1 MADGIETPGADL
13 LAVAPAGAPAA
24 ETPPATTE
32 NDGQVATGPI
42 KFDAFEVPEA
52 QLKMVAAKGWKGV
65 NDMLE
70 SYEGLEKLVGLER
83 GDDLAKGRV
92 LIRPKADAK
101 PEEIAEFFGKAT
113 EGLVPKEAKDYGIT
127 APEGMDPTPFEKAGE
142 LFHKAALPK
151 PYADALMKVVGED
164 EKAKVEQFQA
174 DSAKQV
180 ADLQAEWADKYEGNL
195 EAGRRAAAAVGLDG
209 DALNRIELAIGTGP
223 MLKAFAEFG
232 KQYAEMAAPKP
243 GEQGAPGQFRE
254 TQESAKAKIEALNKD
269 DTFQARYLSPNPM
282 VRQPA
287 LDEMETLLKIAYP
300 PA

>member
-1 MADGIETPGADL
+1 MADAIETPGAAL
-13 LAVAPAGAPAA
+13 ITPVAEAAPAVA
-24 ETPPATTE
+24 ETPATTE

-65 NDMLE
+65 SDMLE

-101 PEEIAEFFGKAT
+101 PEEIADFFGKAS
-113 EGLVPKEAKDYGIT
+113 EGMVPKEAKDYGIT
-127 APEGMDPTPFEKAGE
+127 APEGMDPAPFEQAGE
-142 LFHKAALPK
+142 LFKEAGLPK
-151 PYADALMKVVGED
+151 PFADKLIGVVAAA

-180 ADLQAEWADKYEGNL
+180 TDLQAEWGDKYEVNL

-232 KQYAEMAAPKP
+232 KQYAESSAPKP
-243 GEQGAPGQFRE
+243 AQQGAPGQFRE
-254 TQESAKAKIEALNKD
+254 TQASAAAKIEALNKD
-269 DTFQARYLSPNPM
+269 DAFQARFLSPNPA

-287 LDEMETLLKIAYP
+287 IAEMEALLKIAYP
-300 PA
+300 TA

>member
-1 MADGIETPGADL
+1 MPDNIETPGAAL
-13 LAVAPAGAPAA
+13 ITPVVEAAPAVV
-24 ETPPATTE
+24 ETPAVTE
-32 NDGQVATGPI
+32 SDGQIATGPI

-92 LIRPKADAK
+92 LIRPKGDAK

-113 EGLVPKEAKDYGIT
+113 EGMVPKEAKDYGIT
-127 APEGMDPTPFEKAGE
+127 APEGMDPAPFEQAGE
-142 LFHKAALPK
+142 MFKEAGLPK
-151 PYADALMKVVGED
+151 PFADKLIGVVAAA

-180 ADLQAEWADKYEGNL
+180 TDLQAEWADKYEDNL
-195 EAGRRAAAAVGLDG
+195 EAGCRAAAAVGLDG

-232 KQYAEMAAPKP
+232 KQYAEMEAPKP

-254 TQESAKAKIEALNKD
+254 TQAGAAAKIEALNKD
-269 DTFQARYLSPNPM
+269 DAFQARYLSPNPM
-282 VRQPA
+282 VRTA
-287 LDEMETLLKIAYP
+287 AIAEMEALLKIAHP
-300 PA
+300 TA

>member
-13 LAVAPAGAPAA
+13 LAVPPAGAPAA

-52 QLKMVAAKGWKGV
+52 SLKAVAAKGWKSVGDV
-65 NDMLE
+65 IE

-92 LIRPKADAK
+92 LIRPKGDAK

-113 EGLVPKEAKDYGIT
+113 EGMVPKEAKDYGIT
-127 APEGMDPTPFEKAGE
+127 APEGMDPAPFEQAGE
-142 LFHKAALPK
+142 LFKEAGLPK
-151 PYADALMKVVGED
+151 PFADKLIGVVAAA

-180 ADLQAEWADKYEGNL
+180 TDLQTEWGDNYEPNL
-195 EAGRRAAAAVGLDG
+195 EAGRRAAAAVGLDA

-243 GEQGAPGQFRE
+243 GEQGSPGQFRE

-269 DTFQARYLSPNPM
+269 DAFQARYLSPNPM

-300 PA
+300 PT